1 MKFELSL
8 FPPRL
13 VIEMPAVEQVGT
25 IDLVT
30 AVLGALQGG
39 EMPIMC
45 VHEDEAEDRD

>member
-1 MKFELSL
+1 MRFELSL

-13 VIEMPAVEQVGT
+13 IIETPAIEQVGT

-30 AVLGALQGG
+30 AVLGALQVG

-45 VHEDEAEDRD
+45 VHEDETEERD